1 MKVILVED
9 EVNLAR
15 SIKYVLEEKDIEVDV
30 SNDGMIGYRLIKENL
45 YDVIILDIMLPT
57 LDGYS
62 ILKKIREEGN
72 KTPVMFLTAKNT
84 TLDKVNGLNLGAD
97 DYLAKPFNNDE
108 LIARIK
114 ALNRRSNNL
123 IENNIK
129 YQDLE
134 LNLLTG
140 ILKCNEEEIKLNF
153 KEKELLKLLITNPNV
168 CLSKELIFNKLWNED
183 SDASIEVIE
192 AYISFLRRKLKYLKS
207 KVSIKNYQKYGYKVE
222 SND

>member
-9 EVNLAR
+9 EKNLAR
-15 SIKYVLEEKDIEVDV
+15 SIKYLLNSENIEVDV
-30 SNDGMIGYRLIKENL
+30 ADDGLIGYRLIKDNL
-45 YDVIILDIMLPT
+45 YDVIILDIMLPSM
-57 LDGYS
+57 DGYS

-97 DYLAKPFNNDE
+97 DYLAKPFNNEE
-108 LIARIK
+108 LVARIK

-123 IENNIK
+123 IDNSVK
-129 YQDLE
+129 FKDLE

-153 KEKELLKLLITNPNV
+153 KEKELLKLLLTNPNV
-168 CLSKELIFNKLWNED
+168 CLSKDLIFNKIWNED
-183 SDASIEVIE
+183 SEASLDVIE
-192 AYISFLRRKLKYLKS
+192 AYISFLRRKLKYLNS

>member
-9 EVNLAR
+9 EKNLAR
-15 SIKYVLEEKDIEVDV
+15 SIKYLLNSENIEVDHAD
-30 SNDGMIGYRLIKENL
+30 DGLIGYRLIKENL
-45 YDVIILDIMLPT
+45 YDVIILDIMLPSM
-57 LDGYS
+57 DGYS

-97 DYLAKPFNNDE
+97 DYLAKPFNNEE
-108 LIARIK
+108 LVARIK

-123 IENNIK
+123 IDNSIK
-129 YQDLE
+129 YKDLE

-153 KEKELLKLLITNPNV
+153 KEKELLKLLLSNPNV
-168 CLSKELIFNKLWNED
+168 CLSKDLIFNKIWNED
-183 SDASIEVIE
+183 SEASLDVIE
-192 AYISFLRRKLKYLKS
+192 AYISFLRRKLKYLNS

>member
-9 EVNLAR
+9 EKNLAR
-15 SIKYVLEEKDIEVDV
+15 SIKYLLNSENIEVDHAD
-30 SNDGMIGYRLIKENL
+30 DGLIGYRLIKENL
-45 YDVIILDIMLPT
+45 YDVIILDIMLPSM
-57 LDGYS
+57 DGYS

-97 DYLAKPFNNDE
+97 DYLAKPFNNEE
-108 LIARIK
+108 LVARIK

-123 IENNIK
+123 IDNSIK
-129 YQDLE
+129 YKDLE

-153 KEKELLKLLITNPNV
+153 KEKELLKLLLTNPNV
-168 CLSKELIFNKLWNED
+168 CLSKDLIFNKIWNED
-183 SDASIEVIE
+183 SEASLDVIE
-192 AYISFLRRKLKYLKS
+192 AYISFLRRKLKYLNS

>member
-9 EVNLAR
+9 ETNLAR
-15 SIKYVLEEKDIEVDV
+15 SIKYLLNSENIEVDV
-30 SNDGMIGYRLIKENL
+30 ADDGMIGYRLIKDNL
-45 YDVIILDIMLPT
+45 YDVIILDIMLPSM
-57 LDGYS
+57 DGYS
-62 ILKKIREEGN
+62 ILKRIREEGN

-97 DYLAKPFNNDE
+97 DYLAKPFNNEE
-108 LIARIK
+108 LVARIK

-123 IENNIK
+123 IDNSIK
-129 YQDLE
+129 YKDLE

-153 KEKELLKLLITNPNV
+153 KEKELLKLLLTNPNV
-168 CLSKELIFNKLWNED
+168 CLSKDLIFNKLWNED
-183 SDASIEVIE
+183 SEASLEVIE
-192 AYISFLRRKLKYLKS
+192 AYISFLRRKLKYLNS

>member
-9 EVNLAR
+9 EKNLAR
-15 SIKYVLEEKDIEVDV
+15 SIKYLLNSENIEVDHAD
-30 SNDGMIGYRLIKENL
+30 DGLIGYRLIKENL
-45 YDVIILDIMLPT
+45 YDVIILDIMLPSM
-57 LDGYS
+57 DGYS

-97 DYLAKPFNNDE
+97 DYLAKPFNNEE
-108 LIARIK
+108 LVARIK

-123 IENNIK
+123 IDNSIK
-129 YQDLE
+129 YKDLE

-140 ILKCNEEEIKLNF
+140 ILKCEEEEIKLNF
-153 KEKELLKLLITNPNV
+153 KEKELLKLLLTNPNV
-168 CLSKELIFNKLWNED
+168 CLSKDLIFNKIWNED
-183 SDASIEVIE
+183 SEASLDVIE
-192 AYISFLRRKLKYLKS
+192 AYISFLRRKLKYLNS

>member
-9 EVNLAR
+9 EKNLAR
-15 SIKYVLEEKDIEVDV
+15 SIKYLLNSENIEVDHAD
-30 SNDGMIGYRLIKENL
+30 DGLIGYRLIKENL
-45 YDVIILDIMLPT
+45 YDVIILDIMLPSM
-57 LDGYS
+57 DGYS

-97 DYLAKPFNNDE
+97 DYLAKPFNNEE
-108 LIARIK
+108 LVARIK

-123 IENNIK
+123 IDNSIK
-129 YQDLE
+129 YKDLE

-140 ILKCNEEEIKLNF
+140 ILKCGEEEIKLNF
-153 KEKELLKLLITNPNV
+153 KEKELLKLLLTNPNV
-168 CLSKELIFNKLWNED
+168 CLSKDLIFNKIWNED
-183 SDASIEVIE
+183 SEASLDVIE
-192 AYISFLRRKLKYLKS
+192 AYISFLRRKLKYLNS

>member
-9 EVNLAR
+9 EKNLAR
-15 SIKYVLEEKDIEVDV
+15 SIKYLLNSENIEVDLAD
-30 SNDGMIGYRLIKENL
+30 DGMIGYRLIKENL
-45 YDVIILDIMLPT
+45 YDVIILDIMLPSM
-57 LDGYS
+57 DGYS
-62 ILKKIREEGN
+62 ILKRIRENGN

-97 DYLAKPFNNDE
+97 DYLAKPFNNEE
-108 LIARIK
+108 LVARIK

-123 IENNIK
+123 IDNSIK
-129 YQDLE
+129 YKDLE

-153 KEKELLKLLITNPNV
+153 KEKELLKLLLTNPNV
-168 CLSKELIFNKLWNED
+168 CLSKDLIFNKIWNED
-183 SDASIEVIE
+183 SEASSEVIE
-192 AYISFLRRKLKYLKS
+192 AYISFLRRKLKYLNS

>member
-9 EVNLAR
+9 EKNLAR
-15 SIKYVLEEKDIEVDV
+15 SIKYLLNSENIEVDHAD
-30 SNDGMIGYRLIKENL
+30 DGLIGYRLIKENL
-45 YDVIILDIMLPT
+45 YDVIILDIMLPSM
-57 LDGYS
+57 DGYS

-97 DYLAKPFNNDE
+97 DYLAKPFNNEE
-108 LIARIK
+108 LVARIK

-123 IENNIK
+123 IDNSIK
-129 YQDLE
+129 YKDLE

-153 KEKELLKLLITNPNV
+153 KEKELLKLLLTNPNA
-168 CLSKELIFNKLWNED
+168 CLSKDLIFNKIWNED
-183 SDASIEVIE
+183 SEASLDVIE
-192 AYISFLRRKLKYLKS
+192 AYISFLRRKLKYLNS

>member
-9 EVNLAR
+9 EKNLAR
-15 SIKYVLEEKDIEVDV
+15 SIKYLLNSENIEVDHAD
-30 SNDGMIGYRLIKENL
+30 DGLIGYRLIKENL
-45 YDVIILDIMLPT
+45 YDVIILDIMLPSM
-57 LDGYS
+57 DGYS

-97 DYLAKPFNNDE
+97 DYLAKPFNNEE
-108 LIARIK
+108 LVARIK

-123 IENNIK
+123 IDNSIK
-129 YQDLE
+129 YKDLE

-140 ILKCNEEEIKLNF
+140 ILKCEEEEIKLNF
-153 KEKELLKLLITNPNV
+153 KEKELLKLLLTNSNV
-168 CLSKELIFNKLWNED
+168 CLSKDLIFNKIWNED
-183 SDASIEVIE
+183 SEASLDVIE
-192 AYISFLRRKLKYLKS
+192 AYISFLRRKLKYLNS

>member
-45 YDVIILDIMLPT
+45 YDVIILDIMLPS

-72 KTPVMFLTAKNT
+72 KTPTMFLTAKNT

>member
-9 EVNLAR
+9 EKNLAR
-15 SIKYVLEEKDIEVDV
+15 SIKYLLNSENIEVDLAD
-30 SNDGMIGYRLIKENL
+30 DGMIGYRLIKENL
-45 YDVIILDIMLPT
+45 YDVIILDIMLPSM
-57 LDGYS
+57 DGYS
-62 ILKKIREEGN
+62 ILKRVREDGN

-97 DYLAKPFNNDE
+97 DYLAKPFNNEE

-123 IENNIK
+123 IDNSIK
-129 YQDLE
+129 YKDLE

-153 KEKELLKLLITNPNV
+153 KEKELLKLLVTNPNV
-168 CLSKELIFNKLWNED
+168 CLSKDLIFNKIWNED
-183 SDASIEVIE
+183 SEASIEVIE
-192 AYISFLRRKLKYLKS
+192 AYISFLRRKLKYLNS

>member
-9 EVNLAR
+9 EKNLAR
-15 SIKYVLEEKDIEVDV
+15 SIKYLLNSENIEVDV
-30 SNDGMIGYRLIKENL
+30 ADDGLIGYRLIKDNL
-45 YDVIILDIMLPT
+45 YDVIILDIMLPSM
-57 LDGYS
+57 DGYS

-97 DYLAKPFNNDE
+97 DYLAKPFNNEE
-108 LIARIK
+108 LVARIK

-123 IENNIK
+123 IDNSVK
-129 YQDLE
+129 FKDLE

-153 KEKELLKLLITNPNV
+153 KEKELLKLLLTNPNV
-168 CLSKELIFNKLWNED
+168 CLSKDLIFNKIWNED
-183 SDASIEVIE
+183 SEASIEVIE
-192 AYISFLRRKLKYLKS
+192 AYISFLRRKLKYLNS

>member
-9 EVNLAR
+9 EKNLAR
-15 SIKYVLEEKDIEVDV
+15 SIKYLLNSENIEVDHAD
-30 SNDGMIGYRLIKENL
+30 DGLIGYRLIKEYL
-45 YDVIILDIMLPT
+45 YDVIILDIMLPNM
-57 LDGYS
+57 DGYS

-97 DYLAKPFNNDE
+97 DYLPKPFNNEE

-123 IENNIK
+123 IDNSIK
-129 YQDLE
+129 YKDLE

-153 KEKELLKLLITNPNV
+153 KEKELLKLLLTNSSV
-168 CLSKELIFNKLWNED
+168 CLSKDLIFNKLWNED
-183 SDASIEVIE
+183 SDASIDVIE
-192 AYISFLRRKLKYLKS
+192 AYVSFLRRKLKYLNS

-222 SND
+222 CND